1 MNNILQMLTGKIFQ
15 QAPQMI
21 MKQLENKLKMTNP
34 QAYKEFQEARKNNVN
49 PNEYLNKITGGFS
62 AEQKQQW
69 DSLMSGINRRG

>member
-1 MNNILQMLTGKIFQ
+1 
-15 QAPQMI
+15 
-21 MKQLENKLKMTNP
+21 MTNP

-62 AEQKQQW
+62 TEQKQQW